1 MLMCEKIEFAP
12 HSQLNKLSFIWNA
25 KQCLIVKASWWM
37 NDNHL
42 GGIFNHEYFKRNG
55 HGILN
60 EKHKNELVYFKFLD
74 ERICQLRFAVRSR
87 VSD

>member
-1 MLMCEKIEFAP
+1 
-12 HSQLNKLSFIWNA
+12 
-25 KQCLIVKASWWM
+25 M
-37 NDNHL
+37 N
-42 GGIFNHEYFKRNG
+42 IYKKNG

>member
-1 MLMCEKIEFAP
+1 
-12 HSQLNKLSFIWNA
+12 
-25 KQCLIVKASWWM
+25 M
-37 NDNHL
+37 NDSHL